1 MTSYGHRSSRY
12 CQPRGHTR
20 KVGGRGPLTA
30 GNERHLQRTGPDPTD
45 RGKSGTKR
53 SLLTEGHGV
62 PPGNGCG
69 GSESA
74 RYDIGTADPEA
85 MVIER
90 PELTADKP
98 QNFCMGKGY
107 DIPLAG
113 QVRTQQT
120 AQPAPVLVTVG
131 QVQEPLYLLVERDLH
146 LFIAIYEAN
155 LLLRKYLRSDAA
167 PGSRK

>member
-1 MTSYGHRSSRY
+1 
-12 CQPRGHTR
+12 
-20 KVGGRGPLTA
+20 
-30 GNERHLQRTGPDPTD
+30 
-45 RGKSGTKR
+45 
-53 SLLTEGHGV
+53 
-62 PPGNGCG
+62 
-69 GSESA
+69 
-74 RYDIGTADPEA
+74 

-90 PELTADKP
+90 PEPTADKP

-146 LFIAIYEAN
+146 LFAIYEAN